1 VGFIRKAISSTVFLG
16 TGVPVV
22 QFRSDTERGTRQT
35 KLLRREI
42 ERQGR
47 AATAQSRE
55 FASTQ
60 QLPVEKVEPR
70 VPREAKAPTPKK
82 SESKI
87 EQDMRRYELLSKL
100 GELRDKG
107 VLSEAE
113 FQAEKGSLL
122 GDTGGG

>member
-1 VGFIRKAISSTVFLG
+1 MGFIRKAISSTVFLG

-47 AATAQSRE
+47 AAASQSQA
-55 FASTQ
+55 FLSAQ
-60 QLPVEKVEPR
+60 QLPVETAEPR
-70 VPREAKAPTPKK
+70 ASREAKAPAPKK

-87 EQDMRRYELLSKL
+87 ERDMRRYELLSKL
-100 GELRDKG
+100 GELRDTG

-122 GDTGGG
+122 SDTGGG